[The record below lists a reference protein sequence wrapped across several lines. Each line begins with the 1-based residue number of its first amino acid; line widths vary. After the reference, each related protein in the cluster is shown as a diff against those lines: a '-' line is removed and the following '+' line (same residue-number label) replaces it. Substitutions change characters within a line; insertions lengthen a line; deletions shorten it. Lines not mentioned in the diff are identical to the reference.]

1 MTSGQFAAASK
12 QWLQRKMETDIQ
24 ALIRQVLKEAE
35 LEKCLRFFFLSSRPG
50 IIYGSGHLAK
60 HIISFCHIFHK
71 EIACLLVLPDEG
83 CTVVMRHGY
92 APCYE
97 LNNLPENLDT
107 HEHDLLLGLH
117 ESRHAEVKKN
127 LAASKAGFAA
137 ICDPISW
144 ENSIQAL
151 KGAKTKLFALYDE
164 YEKTAAGNV
173 AAINKC
179 GCGQSAKKLIIHAGM
194 PKTGTTALQKFL
206 FINRYK
212 LKSLDFYYK
221 TPLMDEEKHKEML
234 LAYKNIYH
242 EDLSESNH
250 NSILSA
256 EYFIFN
262 NINDFAVFI
271 NRFKTRFIIYL
282 RDPLSFAQSYML
294 HTVRTYPVNTSRPP
308 LPCNRLYEYM
318 SMQLDLLYGFFN
330 GSLPTEDLLTLRPF
344 FPNAAAHWL
353 EKDFCRLAGIDSL
366 AEFTFPE
373 PQNVNLPVDFCFFM
387 AHLCSLP
394 LTEEEFFNI
403 EDELQLIAGRQSNTP
418 SLPAARKFR
427 LFSLRQIENVPI
439 NLIRR
444 YTEASRRMGDASF
457 YDRGREA
464 MLRLEQ
470 VPYRQLPED
479 LQYEIFYKLSPQSR
493 NAILR
498 LWPLWRELP
507 RKLRGSAFLPDIPED
522 EDSAKLISSWAA
534 THYKNMP
541 LK

>member
-1 MTSGQFAAASK
+1 MH
-12 QWLQRKMETDIQ
+12 KMGTDIQ
-24 ALIRQVLKEAE
+24 ALLRQVLEEAE
-35 LEKCLRFFFLSSRPG
+35 LEKCLRFFFLSSHPG
-50 IIYGSGHLAK
+50 IIYGSGPLAK
-60 HIISFCHIFHK
+60 QLLSFCHIFHK
-71 EIACLLVLPDEG
+71 KVACLLVLPGEG
-83 CTVVMRHGY
+83 RTAVMRHGY

-97 LNNLPENLDT
+97 LDKLPEDLDT

-137 ICDPISW
+137 ICAPISW
-144 ENSIQAL
+144 ENSMQAL
-151 KGAKTKLFALYDE
+151 TGAKAKLFALYDE
-164 YEKTAAGNV
+164 YEKTAAGNA
-173 AAINKC
+173 AAINKYC
-179 GCGQSAKKLIIHAGM
+179 YDQSAKKLIIHAGM

-206 FINRYK
+206 FINRDK
-212 LKSLDFYYK
+212 LKSHDFYYK

-234 LAYKNIYH
+234 LAYRNIYYDDLH
-242 EDLSESNH
+242 ESGH
-250 NSILSA
+250 NNILSA

-282 RDPLSFAQSYML
+282 RDPLSFAHSYML

-330 GSLPTEDLLTLRPF
+330 GSLPAEDLLTLRPF
-344 FPNAAAHWL
+344 CLKVAEHWL
-353 EKDFCRLAGIDSL
+353 ERDFCRLAGIDSL
-366 AEFTFPE
+366 TEFTFPE

-403 EDELQLIAGRQSNTP
+403 EDELQLLAGRQANAP
-418 SLPAARKFR
+418 SLPAARNFR
-427 LFSLRQIENVPI
+427 LFSRRQIENVPAD
-439 NLIRR
+439 LIHR
-444 YTEASRRMGDASF
+444 YTEASRRMGDNSF

-464 MLRLEQ
+464 MLKLEQ

-479 LQYEIFYKLSPQSR
+479 MQYEIFYKLSPQSQ

-498 LWPLWRELP
+498 LWPLSRELP

-522 EDSAKLISSWAA
+522 EDGAKLISSWAA

-541 LK
+541 RK